1 MDPRAQITAAE
12 LNEQLQLGLEIF
24 DDVRRT
30 RMVLAELESVKKRLG
45 EVKPQLTGNSPELL
59 AQIASLE
66 AAITK
71 IQKGGKPLPGAI
83 TGLELAG
90 TGLSAALRVVE
101 TSDRKLPSQAIELYR
116 QADQAARTGIAAWT
130 EVKNTE
136 LPKLNQALQ
145 QAGAATIQISEIEQD
160 VEYWMSE

>member
-1 MDPRAQITAAE
+1 
-12 LNEQLQLGLEIF
+12 
-24 DDVRRT
+24 
-30 RMVLAELESVKKRLG
+30 
-45 EVKPQLTGNSPELL
+45 
-59 AQIASLE
+59 
-66 AAITK
+66 
-71 IQKGGKPLPGAI
+71 
-83 TGLELAG
+83 
-90 TGLSAALRVVE
+90 LSAALRVVE